1 MLKYS
6 NPYMA
11 ESILPLTWINNYDHT
26 ADVQALFT
34 WRRGMFG
41 FHLKKQI
48 KLKIESIERFS
59 KDLEIAQSEF
69 VDSNLSLKSIKKEL
83 ERLGKKENS
92 DTDPMFAKLDTE
104 KMQLERN
111 LDTKETRV
119 VNLKDSL
126 LKASND
132 LRLME
137 NYSDAIILT
146 TAQAMR
152 EWTGRDGTDTKRPR
166 GSLPEREPRI
176 NEYNHPES
184 DLSVAGTEETT
195 EE

>member
-1 MLKYS
+1 
-6 NPYMA
+6 MA

-48 KLKIESIERFS
+48 KLKIESIERFT

-69 VDSNLSLKSIKKEL
+69 VDSNLSLKSITREL

-104 KMQLERN
+104 RMQLERN

-132 LRLME
+132 LRLMQ

-166 GSLPEREPRI
+166 GSLPEREPRL
-176 NEYNHPES
+176 NKYNHPES
-184 DLSVAGTEETT
+184 DVSVAGTEETT

>member
-1 MLKYS
+1 MLKFS
-6 NPYMA
+6 NPPMA

-59 KDLEIAQSEF
+59 KDLEIANSEF
-69 VDSNLSLKSIKKEL
+69 TDSTLSLKSITREL
-83 ERLGKKENS
+83 ERLGKKANS

-104 KMQLERN
+104 RMQLQRN
-111 LDTKETRV
+111 LDTKETRIA
-119 VNLKDSL
+119 NLKDGL
-126 LKASND
+126 LKTEND

-137 NYSDAIILT
+137 TYRDSIIRT
-146 TAQAMR
+146 TEQAMR
-152 EWTGRDGTDTKRPR
+152 EWTGRGGTDTKRPR
-166 GSLPEREPRI
+166 RQLPDHEPRI
-176 NEYNHPES
+176 NEYNRPES
-184 DLSVAGTEETT
+184 DVSVAGTEETT